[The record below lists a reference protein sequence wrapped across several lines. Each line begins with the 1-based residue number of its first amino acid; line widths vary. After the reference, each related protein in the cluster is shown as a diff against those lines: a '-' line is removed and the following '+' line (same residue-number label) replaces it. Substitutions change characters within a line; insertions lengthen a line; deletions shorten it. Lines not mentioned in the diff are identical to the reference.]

1 MCRHATRSGAI
12 PEKHWRA
19 WAAAHLGDSEALDNR
34 MGVREAALNGI
45 VVNHVHGLLPFGLE
59 AGMASALLG
68 ERRESNV
75 GARDARRLKRSKVRF
90 ACNRRSSRSD

>member
-1 MCRHATRSGAI
+1 MRRHATRSGAI

-19 WAAAHLGDSEALDNR
+19 WAAAHLGNSEALDNR

-68 ERRESNV
+68 DRRVSNV
-75 GARDARRLKRSKVRF
+75 GTRDARRLKRSKVRF
-90 ACNRRSSRSD
+90 ACNRRFSRSA